1 MSYGSSTAEGYRQV
15 IYVGKILNGA
25 RTGALR
31 AALRWPTASLDRARA
46 PRTHW
51 WVRRQADP
59 GSIVNSP
66 IS

>member
-31 AALRWPTASLDRARA
+31 AALRWPTASIDRPRA

-51 WVRRQADP
+51 WGRRHADP